1 MGKLDGRV
9 ALITGGARGMGAAE
23 ARLFAEEGA
32 QVAIADIL
40 DADGIALAKSLGDA
54 AEYLHLDVSSEQ
66 DWEQTVE
73 RTVARYGAID
83 VLINNA
89 GIAHFGP
96 LLQTSTADYQRII
109 DVNQTGVFLGM
120 RTVAPA
126 MRKGG
131 SIINISSIDGL
142 TGTPGLVAYV
152 ASKFAVRGMTK
163 VAALE
168 FAHLGIR
175 VNSIHPGAINTDM
188 VNTPGMD
195 SAGAVELLKSKIPM
209 DRFADPVEIA
219 KLALYLASTDS
230 SYSTGS
236 EFTADGGMLAG
247 TYFPLG

>member
-1 MGKLDGRV
+1 
-9 ALITGGARGMGAAE
+9 
-23 ARLFAEEGA
+23 
-32 QVAIADIL
+32 
-40 DADGIALAKSLGDA
+40 
-54 AEYLHLDVSSEQ
+54 
-66 DWEQTVE
+66 
-73 RTVARYGAID
+73 
-83 VLINNA
+83 
-89 GIAHFGP
+89 
-96 LLQTSTADYQRII
+96 
-109 DVNQTGVFLGM
+109 
-120 RTVAPA
+120 
-126 MRKGG
+126 
-131 SIINISSIDGL
+131 
-142 TGTPGLVAYV
+142 V

-195 SAGAVELLKSKIPM
+195 GAGAVELLLAKIPM
-209 DRFADPVEIA
+209 ERFADPVEIA